1 MEKKK
6 KEIWKAIKKIYA
18 TPNTRFFDIYDFTRW
33 NISYIK
39 FLAKHQTLDS
49 LYKKIID
56 RMSTKISK
64 KKKYSIFYNP
74 VISSLA
80 KKNSPLFSSLIDL
93 LSAIFTTPA
102 AMCRREIGS
111 TRSTSVE
118 KTSKKRAIEDR
129 FRDSVSVSPIRG
141 PKLATRVRSII

>member
-64 KKKYSIFYNP
+64 KKNIQF
-74 VISSLA
+74 
-80 KKNSPLFSSLIDL
+80 
-93 LSAIFTTPA
+93 
-102 AMCRREIGS
+102 
-111 TRSTSVE
+111 
-118 KTSKKRAIEDR
+118 
-129 FRDSVSVSPIRG
+129 
-141 PKLATRVRSII
+141 SIIP

>member
-74 VISSLA
+74 VISPLA
-80 KKNSPLFSSLIDL
+80 KKKLPVILFVNRSFIGHFHH
-93 LSAIFTTPA
+93 A
-102 AMCRREIGS
+102 RRDVQARNRVHKIHERRGNVEETRDRGS
-111 TRSTSVE
+111 FS
-118 KTSKKRAIEDR
+118 R
-129 FRDSVSVSPIRG
+129 FRFRVSVGRNWR
-141 PKLATRVRSII
+141 RVYAR